1 MQNTRGET
9 LHNTIDINDINNIG
23 MTAFF
28 IAYFRDAEGKRGDAL
43 FEDPYSGSF
52 VPDEVKTYAQRF
64 AELCPEFETLIR
76 CRFLVFR
83 DLVRREID
91 RGVKQVVSVGAGFE
105 MCPAIFET
113 EGVVFY
119 DVDQPEIV
127 EYKRQVLVREG
138 LEPWPAISC
147 NYLEVNLPERL
158 QDAGFDPSLPS
169 LFVWE
174 GNTMYL
180 SQELV
185 FGFLN
190 QLAEHLPSFS
200 IGFDYMSTKII
211 NRSSG
216 VDSVTR
222 TFDYFWEQ
230 FTPFTTGFDAPS
242 VFERNTSLKLVEA
255 GGMEA
260 AFRLR
265 APQYAESLA
274 PLADLY
280 NYCILSKGR

>member
-1 MQNTRGET
+1 MGNTV
-9 LHNTIDINDINNIG
+9 DINDIG

-28 IAYFRDAEGKRGDAL
+28 IAYFRDAEGKREDAL
-43 FEDPYSGSF
+43 FDDPYSGWF
-52 VPDEVKTYAQRF
+52 VPDAAKAHAQRF

-83 DLVRREID
+83 DLVRSEIEK
-91 RGVKQVVSVGAGFE
+91 GVRQVVSVGAGFE
-105 MCPAIFET
+105 MRPAIFET
-113 EGVVFY
+113 EGVVFF
-119 DVDQPEIV
+119 DVDQPEVV
-127 EYKRQVLVREG
+127 EYKRQVLERERI
-138 LEPWPAISC
+138 EPWPAISC

-158 QDAGFDPSLPS
+158 QDAGFDTGLPS

-180 SQELV
+180 SQDLI

-200 IGFDYMSTKII
+200 IGFDYMSNKVI

-230 FTPFTTGFDAPS
+230 FTPFTTGFDDPS
-242 VFERNTSLKLVEA
+242 VFERNTPLKIVEA
-255 GGMEA
+255 GGMED
-260 AFRLR
+260 AFRTR
-265 APQYAESLA
+265 VPQYAGSLA
-274 PLADLY
+274 PLEKLY
-280 NYCILSKGR
+280 NYCILSKDE